1 MTCRKFFVGSY
12 TVTMPHVQAR
22 GTGISTFSLD
32 YDEATL
38 TQLGTFSGISN
49 SSYLAIS
56 HDEKMLYSVEEHAED
71 AGASVVALSLDAD
84 GSTLSLIAR
93 VPALGGDPC
102 HVSLD
107 HAGQHLFAANYQTG
121 SFATYKLDQNGVPQL
136 PGFKVERSGNGPNPD
151 RQEGPHAHQCIA
163 TPDGKY
169 VLVCDA
175 GTDEIALYPVS
186 NAALRSAPFQVV
198 KTEGGSLPRHAVFAR
213 DGRYCYVVHELSCTI
228 GIYSYTA
235 EGLKFEADV
244 TTLPSDFHGQSAC
257 AAIRLHPNG
266 RFLYASNR
274 GHDSIVAY
282 EISTQGNELSMI
294 GWFSTRGKTPRDF
307 AIDPTGHYL
316 VAANQDSHSLA
327 LFAIEQHTG
336 ALLPKGDVY
345 ETGSP
350 TCVVFG

>member
-1 MTCRKFFVGSY
+1 MTSRKFFVGSY
-12 TVTMPHVQAR
+12 TVTMSHVQAK

-32 YDEATL
+32 YNEATL
-38 TQLGTFSGISN
+38 TRLDTFSGISN
-49 SSYLAIS
+49 PSYLAIS
-56 HDEKMLYSVEEHAED
+56 RDGKMLYCVEELAED
-71 AGASVVALSLDAD
+71 AGASVAALTVDAS
-84 GSTLSLIAR
+84 GSTLSLTAR
-93 VPALGGDPC
+93 VPALGSDPC

-107 HAGQHLFAANYQTG
+107 NAGEHLFAANYQNG
-121 SFATYKLDQNGVPQL
+121 SFATYRLDQNGIPL
-136 PGFKVERSGNGPNPD
+136 SPGFKVERSGSGPNPD
-151 RQEGPHAHQCIA
+151 RQEGPHAHQCLT

-175 GTDEIALYPVS
+175 GTDEIVLYAVS
-186 NAALRSAPFQVV
+186 DAGVSPEPYQIV
-198 KTEGGSLPRHAVFAR
+198 KAEGGSLPRHAVFAG
-213 DGRYCYVVHELSCTI
+213 DGRYCYVVHELSCVI
-228 GIYSYTA
+228 GIYAYTA
-235 EGLKFEADV
+235 AGLKFEADV
-244 TTLPSDFHGQSAC
+244 TTLPSDFDGLSAC

-282 EISTQGNELSMI
+282 EISTQGNELSII
-294 GWFSTRGKTPRDF
+294 GWYSTRGKTPRDF

-327 LFAIEQHTG
+327 LFVIDQQIG
-336 ALLPKGDVY
+336 GLLPTGDVC